1 MALSHNNIE
10 IITKCP
16 IEERTIGLYPAFL
29 IDPCILP
36 LKKLEKCNVEG
47 FGKYKTV
54 MLSSPQILPYGHY
67 ARLIIA
73 HLTTQIRRR
82 PELPSYVIAKSV
94 SDLFQ
99 QITGQDC
106 ISGGTYAN
114 FLLSLER
121 VFDTTFTVVSTNN
134 SEDKTNNSEDKTRRR
149 GFFAEADNVITN
161 EYDVGQFNAKY
172 KQVLYTPSSSFKAL
186 ITGDKSIIPI
196 DLRFL
201 QLARAKDIVFA
212 HDLYLFLIRRGYGRE
227 RVGFVP
233 WVTLH
238 KDIFPYFKRFAF
250 SRFKRRFLHALDFIL
265 ECHPHSGIRVDKED
279 KGLVIPPN
287 NYLLRGRG
295 G

>member
-36 LKKLEKCNVEG
+36 LKKLEQSTVKG

-54 MLSSPQILPYGHY
+54 MLSSPQILPHGHY

-73 HLTTQIRRR
+73 HLTTQISRR

-134 SEDKTNNSEDKTRRR
+134 SEDKTRRR

-186 ITGDKSIIPI
+186 ITDDKSIIPI

-201 QLARAKDIVFA
+201 QLARAKDIVLA
-212 HDLYLFLIRRGYGRE
+212 HDLYLFLIRRGYGRK

-238 KDIFPYFKRFAF
+238 KDIFPYFKRLAF
-250 SRFKRRFLHALDFIL
+250 SRFKRRFLLALDFIL
-265 ECHPHSGIRVDKED
+265 DCHPHSGTRVDKED

>member
-1 MALSHNNIE
+1 MALSHSNIE

-16 IEERTIGLYPAFL
+16 VEERTIGSYPAFL

-36 LKKLEKCNVEG
+36 LKKLEQSTVKG

-54 MLSSPQILPYGHY
+54 MLSSPQILPHGHY

-73 HLTTQIRRR
+73 YLTTQIIRR

-99 QITGQDC
+99 QITGQDS

-121 VFDTTFTVVSTNN
+121 VFDTTFAVVS
-134 SEDKTNNSEDKTRRR
+134 TNNSEDKTRRR
-149 GFFAEADNVITN
+149 GFFAEADNLLTN

-172 KQVLYTPSSSFKAL
+172 KQVLYPPSSSFKAL
-186 ITGDKSIIPI
+186 IADDKSIIPI

-201 QLARAKDIVFA
+201 QLARAKDIVLA

-227 RVGFVP
+227 RVAFVP
-233 WVTLH
+233 WGTLH
-238 KDIFPYFKRFAF
+238 KDIFPHFKRFAL

-265 ECHPHSGIRVDKED
+265 DCHPHSGIRVDKKN
-279 KGLVIPPN
+279 KGLVIPPS

>member
-1 MALSHNNIE
+1 MALSHNNID
-10 IITKCP
+10 IIKKCP
-16 IEERTIGLYPAFL
+16 IEERTIGSYPAFL

-36 LKKLEKCNVEG
+36 LKKLEICTVEG

-54 MLSSPQILPYGHY
+54 TLSSPQILPHGHY

-73 HLTTQIRRR
+73 HLTTQISRR

-99 QITGQDC
+99 QITGQDS

-114 FLLSLER
+114 FLTSLER
-121 VFDTTFTVVSTNN
+121 VFDTTFTVVPTNK
-134 SEDKTNNSEDKTRRR
+134 SKDKMRRR
-149 GFFAEADNVITN
+149 GFFAEADNLLN
-161 EYDVGQFNAKY
+161 SEYGIGHFNAKY

-186 ITGDKSIIPI
+186 IADDKSIIPI

-201 QLARAKDIVFA
+201 QLARAKDIVLA
-212 HDLYLFLIRRGYGRE
+212 QDLYLYLIRRGYGRE

-238 KDIFPYFKRFAF
+238 KDVFPYLGGLAL

-265 ECHPHSGIRVDKED
+265 DCHPRAGISVDK
-279 KGLVIPPN
+279 KGKGIVIPPN

>member
-1 MALSHNNIE
+1 MALSHNSIE

-16 IEERTIGLYPAFL
+16 IEERTIGSYPAFL
-29 IDPCILP
+29 IDTCILP
-36 LKKLEKCNVEG
+36 LKKLEICTVEG

-54 MLSSPQILPYGHY
+54 MLSSPQILPHGHY

-73 HLTTQIRRR
+73 HLTTQISRR
-82 PELPSYVIAKSV
+82 PELPCYVIAKSV
-94 SDLFQ
+94 SDLSQ
-99 QITGQDC
+99 QVTGQDS

-121 VFDTTFTVVSTNN
+121 VFDTTFTVVPTNK
-134 SEDKTNNSEDKTRRR
+134 SKDKMRRR
-149 GFFAEADNVITN
+149 GFFAEADNLLNN
-161 EYDVGQFNAKY
+161 EYGIGHFNAKY

-186 ITGDKSIIPI
+186 IADDKSIIPI

-201 QLARAKDIVFA
+201 QLARAKDIVLA
-212 HDLYLFLIRRGYGRE
+212 HDLYLYLIRRGYGRE

-238 KDIFPYFKRFAF
+238 KDVFPYLEGLAL

-265 ECHPHSGIRVDKED
+265 DCHPHSGIRLDN
-279 KGLVIPPN
+279 KGKDIVIPPN

>member
-1 MALSHNNIE
+1 MALSHNSIE

-16 IEERTIGLYPAFL
+16 IEERTIGSYPAFL

-36 LKKLEKCNVEG
+36 LKKLEICTVEG

-54 MLSSPQILPYGHY
+54 MLSSPQILPHGHY

-73 HLTTQIRRR
+73 HLTTQISRR

-94 SDLFQ
+94 SDLSQ
-99 QITGQDC
+99 QVTGQDS

-121 VFDTTFTVVSTNN
+121 VFDTTFTVVPTNK
-134 SEDKTNNSEDKTRRR
+134 SKDKMRRR
-149 GFFAEADNVITN
+149 GFFAEADNLLNN
-161 EYDVGQFNAKY
+161 EYGIGHFNAKY

-186 ITGDKSIIPI
+186 IADDKSIIPI

-201 QLARAKDIVFA
+201 QLARAKDIVLA
-212 HDLYLFLIRRGYGRE
+212 HDLYLYLIRRGYGRE

-238 KDIFPYFKRFAF
+238 KDVFPYLEGLAL

-265 ECHPHSGIRVDKED
+265 DCHPRSGISVDK
-279 KGLVIPPN
+279 KGQGIVIPPN

>member
-47 FGKYKTV
+47 FGKYKAV
-54 MLSSPQILPYGHY
+54 MLSSPQILPHGHY

-73 HLTTQIRRR
+73 HLTTQVSRR

-94 SDLFQ
+94 SDLFK

-134 SEDKTNNSEDKTRRR
+134 SEDKTRRR

-161 EYDVGQFNAKY
+161 DYDVGQFNAKY
-172 KQVLYTPSSSFKAL
+172 KQILYTPSNSFKAL
-186 ITGDKSIIPI
+186 IADDKSIIPI

-201 QLARAKDIVFA
+201 QLARAKDIVLA
-212 HDLYLFLIRRGYGRE
+212 HDLYLFLIRRGYGRK

-238 KDIFPYFKRFAF
+238 KDIFPYFKRFDL

-265 ECHPHSGIRVDKED
+265 DCHPHSGIHVDKED
-279 KGLVIPPN
+279 KGIVIPPN